1 MLLGLLVFFELFQDG
16 CHAFV
21 SPKRVHLLDIVNL
34 CYLRLE
40 VYTRVDLEKNHDPI
54 LDISSN
60 LFFWAAYIQLIDAK
74 ILINWRLNIFKINQL
89 FNPLFNFFED
99 LFEHFMRVMK
109 FKLNVEKQRKFA
121 EVGGVGS
128 VFGIDFLCEDLE
140 GLHLDLVF
148 KVNEVLAR

>member
-1 MLLGLLVFFELFQDG
+1 
-16 CHAFV
+16 
-21 SPKRVHLLDIVNL
+21 
-34 CYLRLE
+34 
-40 VYTRVDLEKNHDPI
+40 
-54 LDISSN
+54 
-60 LFFWAAYIQLIDAK
+60 
-74 ILINWRLNIFKINQL
+74 
-89 FNPLFNFFED
+89 
-99 LFEHFMRVMK
+99 MRVMK